1 MAYGTIKVDNIT
13 YTNAGSDTTV
23 TVSGLATGSGFSG
36 LTITGTISGATITG
50 NVGEFTTLTAGVA
63 TITSGVFASGTASA
77 PSVSFIGDAN
87 TGLYSPGADQVAI
100 STNGTGRL
108 FVDANGKVGIGTS
121 SVGYDLEITG
131 TSNVYTRIKNASN
144 NSILVGVEGAEPV
157 IYGSTAAGGALPI
170 VFKTGSA
177 ERLRITSD
185 GKLGVGTSSP
195 DALLTVNGVGA
206 HGLGSAA
213 APSFAFTGDLNTG
226 IYSPGADQVA
236 ISTGGTG
243 RLFINSSGQ
252 VAVGNASPAF
262 QRTFHVSSA
271 DQIVG
276 VYETTNSE
284 CRLAFVDSGTTNNA
298 QLSVG
303 SIGNNLVFRTN
314 NAERLRIT
322 SDGNVGIGTA
332 SPGAKL
338 HIASGSSGATPSVN
352 ADDLFIETNGNTGI
366 TIGGSTSSSCSIRFA
381 DSASS
386 SAGGIYYDHLTDAF
400 DFATAANN
408 RLRID
413 SSGRLL
419 VGTSSTVSVAGS
431 SAFIQQHGNKTT
443 CNLALVGYANN
454 AGGPILAFGA
464 SRSTTVGTAGTIVS
478 SGDYLGEIRFAGD
491 DGTDINT
498 TGASIHAQ
506 VDGTPGTDDMPGRLV
521 FSTTPS
527 GSASPSERLRISQ
540 DGVVTIKN
548 GAVAEIDALAD
559 GATIT
564 PDLAASCNFTVS
576 ISGNRTIANP
586 SNITA
591 GQTGSIFIIQGTG
604 SNTLSWGSY
613 WDFPAGTAP
622 TLSTASGAVDR
633 VDYIV
638 RTSTSIHTVFTANY
652 S

>member
-100 STNGTGRL
+100 STGGTQRLSINANGTLSTSSASALAASFTGTGSAYVDTTNGTGIFRVQLLSNTPTIGAATNHSLVFTTNNTERMRL
-108 FVDANGKVGIGTS
+108 
-121 SVGYDLEITG
+121 
-131 TSNVYTRIKNASN
+131 
-144 NSILVGVEGAEPV
+144 
-157 IYGSTAAGGALPI
+157 
-170 VFKTGSA
+170 
-177 ERLRITSD
+177 TSD
-185 GKLGVGTSSP
+185 GKLGLGTS
-195 DALLTVNGVGA
+195 TV
-206 HGLGSAA
+206 
-213 APSFAFTGDLNTG
+213 
-226 IYSPGADQVA
+226 
-236 ISTGGTG
+236 
-243 RLFINSSGQ
+243 
-252 VAVGNASPAF
+252 
-262 QRTFHVSSA
+262 
-271 DQIVG
+271 
-276 VYETTNSE
+276 
-284 CRLAFVDSGTTNNA
+284 
-298 QLSVG
+298 
-303 SIGNNLVFRTN
+303 
-314 NAERLRIT
+314 
-322 SDGNVGIGTA
+322 
-332 SPGAKL
+332 GAKL

-352 ADDLFIETNGNTGI
+352 ADDLFVETNGNTGI

-386 SAGGIYYDHLTDAF
+386 SAGGIYYDHSTDAF
-400 DFATAANN
+400 DFVTAGNN
-408 RLRID
+408 RLHIDGSGRVGIGTTSPLATLHLKSAAGTDQLRWTDDTNSTAFLSTGTASSRIYTNTSLAFGTGSATFSEKARID

-419 VGTSSTVSVAGS
+419 VGTSSSFSAGDYS
-431 SAFIQQHGNKTT
+431 QYSKLQVLGNTAGT
-443 CNLALVGYANN
+443 PTNGVLALGRSEAATTITAGEDLGIVTFTDN
-454 AGGPILAFGA
+454 AGNEFGWILCEAD
-464 SRSTTVGTAGTIVS
+464 GTAG
-478 SGDYLGEIRFAGD
+478 SGDY
-491 DGTDINT
+491 
-498 TGASIHAQ
+498 
-506 VDGTPGTDDMPGRLV
+506 PGRLV

-548 GAVAEIDALAD
+548 GAVAEIDTLAD